1 MVLDCV
7 VIFGGGVGW
16 LFLVLM
22 EEGKMSEDILTSAA
36 AFVEGGIQDAC
47 DDACSICLEEFS
59 DSDPSTVTGCKHEFH
74 LQCILEWCQRSSQCP
89 MCWQPLSLKDPNS
102 QELLDA
108 VEHERNIRMNPPRNT
123 TIFHHPTLGDFELQH
138 LPVSATD
145 SELEE
150 RIIQHLAA
158 AAAMGRAR
166 HIARREG
173 QRGRSSAQGR
183 PQYLVFSTHPNAPAA
198 AAVPAS
204 SSNQRSG
211 GEPTPEVSVSGQDS
225 QIIAVGEGS
234 GQLLSQPPSFQADE
248 VSASGSGSNA
258 AVNQLGTSSHNRR
271 NPSQS
276 SPNNQDRA
284 GPSDFQSFS
293 DSMKSRF
300 SAMSMRCKESLTK
313 SSRGWKERLFS
324 RNSSTSDN
332 VPEPRNEMRAAV
344 ATVSHMMDHL
354 ETTDSRT
361 SSAESNIL
369 DGTLPVRHAEQH
381 ITETDDTHSI
391 NEDNRQSPCAASSGS
406 N

>member
-1 MVLDCV
+1 MAHFVTKSC
-7 VIFGGGVGW
+7 GT
-16 LFLVLM
+16 FL
-22 EEGKMSEDILTSAA
+22 
-36 AFVEGGIQDAC
+36 
-47 DDACSICLEEFS
+47 
-59 DSDPSTVTGCKHEFH
+59 
-74 LQCILEWCQRSSQCP
+74 SQ
-89 MCWQPLSLKDPNS
+89 
-102 QELLDA
+102 
-108 VEHERNIRMNPPRNT
+108 
-123 TIFHHPTLGDFELQH
+123 

-313 SSRGWKERLFS
+313 NSRGWKERFFS

-369 DGTLPVRHAEQH
+369 DGTLPDRHAEQH
-381 ITETDDTHSI
+381 IPETDDTHSI